1 MFESLPSLSLE
12 TIKLV
17 HCCPA
22 GRLVLPVILIVAVLL
37 SSDTEPSP
45 VTVPFSTLPVV
56 NPYLFALFSLTSPG
70 PRR

>member
-22 GRLVLPVILIVAVLL
+22 GRLVFPVILIVADVL

-45 VTVPFSTLPVV
+45 VTSPFSTLPVG
-56 NPYLFALFSLTSPG
+56 NP
-70 PRR
+70 

>member
-17 HCCPA
+17 HAFPA
-22 GRLVLPVILIVAVLL
+22 VRFVVPVILIVAVLL

-45 VTVPFSTLPVV
+45 VTTPSSTLPVV
-56 NPYLFALFSLTSPG
+56 NLNPFALFHVTSPG